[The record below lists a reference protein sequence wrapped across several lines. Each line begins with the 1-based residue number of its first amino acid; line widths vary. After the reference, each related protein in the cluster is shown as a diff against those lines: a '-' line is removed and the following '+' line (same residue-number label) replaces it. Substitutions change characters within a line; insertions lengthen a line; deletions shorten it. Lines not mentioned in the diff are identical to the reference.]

1 MKRRVTVEE
10 LSTRIIRGEE
20 ILVGRA
26 EVVEKN
32 GNVMTVEFSRRE
44 GEKFWTADAV
54 YSGKMPLFRSPTGS
68 RRSGTA
74 RILSGWV
81 AEAVDKAL
89 DRLLEGTG
97 SCCSQRSTTSG
108 SAGSSEASS

>member
-10 LSTRIIRGEE
+10 LGSRLIRGEE

-44 GEKFWTADAV
+44 GEKVWTADAV
-54 YSGKMPLFRSPTGS
+54 YSGKMPLFRAPTGS

-81 AEAVDKAL
+81 AEAVDNTLRKL
-89 DRLLEGTG
+89 VEETGT
-97 SCCSQRSTTSG
+97 CCSQNSPKRSV
-108 SAGSSEASS
+108 GSSGELS

>member
-89 DRLLEGTG
+89 ERLLEGTG
-97 SCCSQRSTTSG
+97 SCCSQNSPRKSDGS
-108 SAGSSEASS
+108 SAGLS